1 MYSFLLD
8 LIRFAACFICSAL
21 YSYLETH
28 TTNFVSVPIIKTEF
42 LEDSE
47 ALQGKLLPQRVSH
60 LDRIILLA

>member
-28 TTNFVSVPIIKTEF
+28 TTNFVTVAIIETEF

-47 ALQGKLLPQRVSH
+47 AYKASLYHKGFPT
-60 LDRIILLA
+60 